1 AWNKIGPDY
10 VEYCV
15 VTGGSMHRLVGLTVA
30 GLMAVTTLAA
40 QSTIAGT
47 WQGETG
53 GGASLVLDL
62 AVKDTTLT
70 GTLTRDGQSTPISD
84 GKVSKDTFTFKATLN
99 DQVESLSGERAGD
112 DLKVW
117 LDRQGPSKAIVL
129 KRVKP
134 AAPNR

>member
-1 AWNKIGPDY
+1 
-10 VEYCV
+10 
-15 VTGGSMHRLVGLTVA
+15 MRRLVGLTVA
-30 GLMAVTTLAA
+30 SLMAVTTLAA

-53 GGASLVLDL
+53 AGASLVLDL

-70 GTLTRDGQSTPISD
+70 GTLTRDGQSNPISD
-84 GKVSKDTFTFKATLN
+84 GKVSKDTFTFKAKMN
-99 DQVESLSGERAGD
+99 DQLEGLSGERAGE

-134 AAPNR
+134 AAPKR

>member
-1 AWNKIGPDY
+1 
-10 VEYCV
+10 
-15 VTGGSMHRLVGLTVA
+15 MRRLVEMAVA
-30 GLMAVTTLAA
+30 GLIAVTTLAA

-53 GGASLVLDL
+53 GGAAIVLDL

-70 GTLTRDGQSTPISD
+70 GTLTRDGQRTPISD
-84 GKVSKDTFTFKATLN
+84 GKVSKDTFTFKAKLN
-99 DQVESLSGERAGD
+99 DQPEGLSGERAGD

-117 LDRQGPSKAIVL
+117 LDRQGPSRAIVL

-134 AAPNR
+134 AAPKR